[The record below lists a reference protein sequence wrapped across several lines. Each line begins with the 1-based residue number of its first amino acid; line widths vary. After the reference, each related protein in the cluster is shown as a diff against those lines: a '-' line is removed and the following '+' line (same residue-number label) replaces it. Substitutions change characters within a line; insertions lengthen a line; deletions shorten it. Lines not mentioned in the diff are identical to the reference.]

1 MERGRAKFADFDV
14 FANLRG
20 DFLKI
25 QLVGTKILI
34 LSCGPVHLLAGSSFS
49 EARWPPDV
57 RGGLGIVSLGG
68 AWDRFPGV
76 AWGLGI
82 VSWPDQLLGFGVPA
96 RPTTRQ
102 NPYPT
107 HPSFSRLHFSGGP
120 LPPPFSLSARCSLLY
135 PTTIRP
141 YQMGAWVWCPGH

>member
-1 MERGRAKFADFDV
+1 MTSKPFSCTFCPGL
-14 FANLRG
+14 ANYLLG
-20 DFLKI
+20 H
-25 QLVGTKILI
+25 ILEV
-34 LSCGPVHLLAGSSFS
+34 C
-49 EARWPPDV
+49 WPPDV

-120 LPPPFSLSARCSLLY
+120 LPPPFSLSRRAALFSTQPLSALTRWGLGYGVPATDQTNYSAFVPAR
-135 PTTIRP
+135 PTTRLC
-141 YQMGAWVWCPGH
+141 Q